1 MLSYGD
7 SKGRVTKE
15 TPYQTWDASDR
26 PVLLEASTP
35 DRSGSKLST
44 SCSRNLCATPKPLHL
59 YVGFIDILLCLSAK
73 FHSACFSPFLSD
85 SPCPCVS
92 QSLVNAS
99 EGLIPIRSHPAYL
112 LLVHV
117 LLQAFVQVLPPFK
130 QQRMADEFEPRGK
143 LEGSIVEHQLQSIGS
158 HVSSIAD
165 FVQIRLK
172 INVGFDEEN
181 IID

>member
-1 MLSYGD
+1 MWGLLISCF
-7 SKGRVTKE
+7 
-15 TPYQTWDASDR
+15 ASR
-26 PVLLEASTP
+26 PSFSLHAS
-35 DRSGSKLST
+35 R
-44 SCSRNLCATPKPLHL
+44 H
-59 YVGFIDILLCLSAK
+59 LSAIAHAHVCLK
-73 FHSACFSPFLSD
+73 R
-85 SPCPCVS
+85 
-92 QSLVNAS
+92 LVNAP